1 MSHGMDEI
9 NIIMVYEEEG
19 KKCPLGNH
27 LSGHFKNRGLKLQNC
42 TLPDISRADSPK
54 RRGSWGGES
63 EGRRTTISL
72 SKIASGENGIR
83 AGSSLG
89 TDRIT
94 GQHWGEVA

>member
-1 MSHGMDEI
+1 MRGVQTAKTEA
-9 NIIMVYEEEG
+9 

-27 LSGHFKNRGLKLQNC
+27 LSGYFKNRGLKLQNC

-54 RRGSWGGES
+54 ERGSWGGES

-94 GQHWGEVA
+94 G